1 MISWL
6 RTHRF
11 EAHLISFGLMI
22 LVSVG
27 LYITVNTGLK
37 GLTWVLLGVFALANV
52 LAMAIK

>member
-37 GLTWVLLGVFALANV
+37 GLTWVLLGVFSLANV